1 LSAPDQ
7 INGERR
13 WPMAIA
19 VIAAVLLTGWLP
31 SGVRPE
37 SRWFLGVIG
46 VVLLVLIVADPG
58 RIDRSTRPV
67 RLLSRLLLGL
77 LALSAAISTALLVH
91 VLVVG
96 GELTHSAT
104 RLLLTGGAVWFSNN
118 IVFALLYWEVDGGGS
133 VARALGS
140 PEYPDLAF
148 PQHMNPDL
156 APPAWRPMFIDYL
169 YLGMTNALAFSP
181 TDVMPLVPWA
191 KIAMALQSLVSL
203 AILGLVV
210 ARAVNILT

>member
-1 LSAPDQ
+1 
-7 INGERR
+7 
-13 WPMAIA
+13 M
-19 VIAAVLLTGWLP
+19 
-31 SGVRPE
+31 
-37 SRWFLGVIG
+37 
-46 VVLLVLIVADPG
+46 
-58 RIDRSTRPV
+58 
-67 RLLSRLLLGL
+67 
-77 LALSAAISTALLVH
+77 VH

-96 GELTHSAT
+96 GSLTDSAT

-169 YLGMTNALAFSP
+169 YLGMTNSLAFSP

>member
-19 VIAAVLLTGWLP
+19 VITAVVLTGWLP
-31 SGVRPE
+31 SVVRPE

-77 LALSAAISTALLVH
+77 LALSAAVSTALLVH

-96 GELTHSAT
+96 GSLTDSAT